1 MRRWKSRRV
10 NLGERTALK
19 QNWTPTQ
26 ETFRKFLH
34 WLDEG
39 VDSGGERYLEMRR
52 RLAFY
57 FDRKNCLCPDD
68 LADETLNRVA
78 RKVEEKG
85 TISGLS
91 PAHYCYIVA
100 RFVFLEHLR
109 HEHRET
115 ALEEAA
121 DSNPHIGFPA
131 ASSNVAAS
139 GTERLDCLEECLNK
153 LEGKERELILEYYQG
168 DKRVK
173 IDRRA
178 QLAARLGLSLNA
190 LSIRACRI
198 RNKLEECVRK
208 CCDKTET

>member
-1 MRRWKSRRV
+1 
-10 NLGERTALK
+10 LK
-19 QNWTPTQ
+19 QNWAPTQ

-57 FDRKNCLCPDD
+57 FDRKNCLSPDE

-85 TISGLS
+85 AISGLS

-109 HEHRET
+109 EHRDT
-115 ALEEAA
+115 ALDEVA
-121 DSNPHIGFPA
+121 DSNLQLSSPAPSSLA
-131 ASSNVAAS
+131 ASN
-139 GTERLDCLEECLNK
+139 GKGRLDCLEECLNK
-153 LEGKERELILEYYQG
+153 LESKDRELILEYYQG
-168 DKRVK
+168 EKRAK
-173 IDRRA
+173 IERRA
-178 QLAARLGLSLNA
+178 RLAANLGLTLNA

-198 RNKLEECVRK
+198 RNKLEDCARK
-208 CCDKTET
+208 CCDTLET

>member
-1 MRRWKSRRV
+1 M
-10 NLGERTALK
+10 K
-19 QNWTPTQ
+19 QSWTPTQ

-39 VDSGGERYLEMRR
+39 ADSGGERYLEMRR

-57 FDRKNCLCPDD
+57 FDRKNCPAPDD
-68 LADETLNRVA
+68 LADETLSRVA

-109 HEHRET
+109 GEHREA
-115 ALEEAA
+115 ALKDSPSSNPDLGLLAPPSRA
-121 DSNPHIGFPA
+121 DSPQQ
-131 ASSNVAAS
+131 
-139 GTERLDCLEECLNK
+139 ERMECLEECLNK

-168 DKRVK
+168 DKRAK

-178 QLAARLGLSLNA
+178 RLAVGLGISLNA

-208 CCDKTET
+208 CCGEG

>member
-1 MRRWKSRRV
+1 MK
-10 NLGERTALK
+10 K
-19 QNWTPTQ
+19 DWTPTQ
-26 ETFRKFLH
+26 ETFRQFLH

-57 FDRKNCLCPDD
+57 FDRKNCLAPDD

-109 HEHRET
+109 EHREA
-115 ALEEAA
+115 AL
-121 DSNPHIGFPA
+121 DDPA
-131 ASSNVAAS
+131 GPKAELSSPAPATLGPAN
-139 GTERLDCLEECLNK
+139 GKGRLECLEECLNK

-168 DKRVK
+168 EKRTK
-173 IDRRA
+173 IERRA
-178 QLAARLGLSLNA
+178 RLAASLGLSLNA

-198 RNKLEECVRK
+198 RNKLEDCVRK
-208 CCDKTET
+208 CCDKLET

>member
-1 MRRWKSRRV
+1 
-10 NLGERTALK
+10 LK
-19 QNWTPTQ
+19 NDWTPTQ
-26 ETFRKFLH
+26 ETFRQFLH

-57 FDRKNCLCPDD
+57 FDRKNCLSPDD

-78 RKVEEKG
+78 KKVEEKG

-109 HEHRET
+109 GHREA
-115 ALEEAA
+115 ALDRYADATPKLNSPAPSSLTVAA
-121 DSNPHIGFPA
+121 DKQ
-131 ASSNVAAS
+131 
-139 GTERLDCLEECLNK
+139 RLDCLEECLNK

-168 DKRVK
+168 EKRTK
-173 IDRRA
+173 IERRA
-178 QLAARLGLSLNA
+178 HLAASLGLSLNA

-208 CCDKTET
+208 CCDKMET

>member
-1 MRRWKSRRV
+1 MK
-10 NLGERTALK
+10 K
-19 QNWTPTQ
+19 DWTPTQ
-26 ETFRKFLH
+26 ETFRQFLH

-39 VDSGGERYLEMRR
+39 VDSSGERYLEMRR

-57 FDRKNCLCPDD
+57 FDRKSCLAPDD

-78 RKVEEKG
+78 RKVDEKG

-109 HEHRET
+109 AHREATLDDVAEPDSKLGSPASAT
-115 ALEEAA
+115 ATA
-121 DSNPHIGFPA
+121 DGK
-131 ASSNVAAS
+131 
-139 GTERLDCLEECLNK
+139 GRLDCLEDCLNK

-168 DKRVK
+168 EKRTK
-173 IDRRA
+173 IERRA
-178 QLAARLGLSLNA
+178 RLAAGLGLSLNA

-198 RNKLEECVRK
+198 RNKLEDCVRK
-208 CCDKTET
+208 CCDKLET

>member
-1 MRRWKSRRV
+1 MK
-10 NLGERTALK
+10 K
-19 QNWTPTQ
+19 DWTPTQ
-26 ETFRKFLH
+26 ETFRQFLH

-57 FDRKNCLCPDD
+57 FDRKNCLSPDD

-78 RKVEEKG
+78 KKVEEKG

-109 HEHRET
+109 SHRET
-115 ALEEAA
+115 AL
-121 DSNPHIGFPA
+121 DSFPDVSPKLNSPA
-131 ASSNVAAS
+131 PSSLTGS
-139 GTERLDCLEECLNK
+139 PDKQRLGCLEECLHK

-168 DKRVK
+168 EKRTK
-173 IDRRA
+173 IERRA
-178 QLAARLGLSLNA
+178 QLATSLGLSLNA

-198 RNKLEECVRK
+198 RNKLEDCVRK
-208 CCDKTET
+208 CCDTTET